1 MNIRAD
7 ISSRKN
13 QVDTKDDN
21 KDIKMLKNK
30 LWTRRINMEAEV
42 IIFRRNQVVKETTL
56 LNEIQKNN
64 TRKQKMQ
71 KKLEKDDRQVQ
82 EDNEVVY
89 IKGRIYAPN
98 NLKI

>member
-71 KKLEKDDRQVQ
+71 KKLEKDDRQV
-82 EDNEVVY
+82 
-89 IKGRIYAPN
+89 
-98 NLKI
+98 